1 MARDRGIRIA
11 LWVAAGLN
19 LIGIAA
25 FLSPTAIG
33 GMAGGLPEPGSP
45 FYTTELALVLALFA
59 GAYVWLAR
67 QAVIDR
73 PLVALATLG
82 RAGFFTLATAWWLL
96 GELPGRTLL
105 SLTPDPVLAAVF
117 AWWLWATRGPS
128 HPEITGRAT

>member
-117 AWWLWATRGPS
+117 AWCLWATRGRS